1 MDAAST
7 ATWRREWV
15 IREDTTYLNHG
26 SFAPTPHSV
35 RESQLAWQRELTAQP
50 MDFYLR
56 RYEQAWLEAR
66 QQLAGFLGAAA
77 ENLVFIENA
86 TAAMNVVAAT
96 VRLTPDDE
104 VVLTDHEYGA
114 VCRIWQRA
122 CRQAGAAE
130 PVTAQLPARIESAEQ
145 LVDALFTAVTPRTRL
160 LVVSHITSATAVTF
174 PVERICQQAQRRGI
188 AVCVDGPHAP
198 GQVPVSVDALGCDFY
213 TASLHKWFSA
223 PLGSGFLYVASAW
236 HDRVVTPLLSWGRL
250 EPQTPQR
257 WWEEFVWTGTR
268 DPSAYLA
275 TTAALELLQRVGLDT
290 FRTETHELARYAR
303 GRLVELTGL
312 QPAIP
317 DSPDWYT
324 AMAHAP
330 LPPGDADALQRALW
344 DRHRIEVPV
353 IEHNGQRAIRVSCHL
368 YNDRQQV
375 DYLIDCLQARLADE
389 S

>member
-114 VCRIWQRA
+114 VCRI
-122 CRQAGAAE
+122 
-130 PVTAQLPARIESAEQ
+130 
-145 LVDALFTAVTPRTRL
+145 
-160 LVVSHITSATAVTF
+160 
-174 PVERICQQAQRRGI
+174 
-188 AVCVDGPHAP
+188 
-198 GQVPVSVDALGCDFY
+198 
-213 TASLHKWFSA
+213 
-223 PLGSGFLYVASAW
+223 
-236 HDRVVTPLLSWGRL
+236 
-250 EPQTPQR
+250 
-257 WWEEFVWTGTR
+257 
-268 DPSAYLA
+268 
-275 TTAALELLQRVGLDT
+275 
-290 FRTETHELARYAR
+290 
-303 GRLVELTGL
+303 
-312 QPAIP
+312 
-317 DSPDWYT
+317 
-324 AMAHAP
+324 
-330 LPPGDADALQRALW
+330 
-344 DRHRIEVPV
+344 
-353 IEHNGQRAIRVSCHL
+353 
-368 YNDRQQV
+368 
-375 DYLIDCLQARLADE
+375 
-389 S
+389 